1 MARPAVALGQVIGV
15 VGRPR
20 IIGSN
25 AAVGL
30 RRDPS
35 TVVFSTLG
43 LAYLVT
49 VRHSPSCKMIENQT
63 DDWIPLSW
71 SWRFGTNTNSN
82 TNFLSIVG
90 LVLSLKTLF
99 HTYAIPI
106 MMPMLL
112 FEGSAAKEPQE
123 WLTWHCF
130 QGLAYCPF
138 ARSGHQKHCWLFL
151 WVGPQLPPEGKEK
164 PSWRMRRER
173 GWAHSRSVSQGQG
186 GAETSPL
193 ILGGGPNQELSYLQG
208 DRRKGGGSFL
218 TTYGSPT
225 HFHQGLLRSTSS
237 W

>member
-15 VGRPR
+15 VVGRPR

-25 AAVGL
+25 AALGL
-30 RRDPS
+30 RRGPS
-35 TVVFSTLG
+35 TVVFSTTRPCIPVGCQALSQ
-43 LAYLVT
+43 LQND
-49 VRHSPSCKMIENQT
+49 RKP
-63 DDWIPLSW
+63 DWILLSW

-90 LVLSLKTLF
+90 PVLSLKTLF

-112 FEGSAAKEPQE
+112 FECSAAKEPQE

-151 WVGPQLPPEGKEK
+151 SGTSTPTWGQGEAKLKDE
-164 PSWRMRRER
+164 ER
-173 GWAHSRSVSQGQG
+173 GGWAHSRSVSQGPG